1 MRSIL
6 VSTGNFISS
15 IFDFFYPPF
24 GKYLKMNIRLYR
36 YGMSGS
42 LNVVFGWIL
51 YFVIY
56 NFILDHKNLN
66 LGIIT
71 FSSHIASLVITSPI
85 ALFSG
90 FILQKYVT
98 FTESELRGKT
108 QLVRYLIVFAINA
121 TINYAGLKLLVD
133 YYGYY
138 PTPSQMFMTIVCILF
153 SYISQ
158 HFFTFKTINKKE

>member
-1 MRSIL
+1 MKNL
-6 VSTGNFISS
+6 FVQFGNLTSR

-36 YGMSGS
+36 YAMSGS
-42 LNVVFGWIL
+42 VNVVFGWIL
-51 YFVIY
+51 FYVIY
-56 NFILDHKNLN
+56 NFILDHKNLD
-66 LGIIT
+66 LGFFT
-71 FSSHIASLVITSPI
+71 FSSHIASLAITSPI

-108 QLVRYLIVFAINA
+108 QLIRYLIVFAINA

-133 YYGYY
+133 YYGYDG
-138 PTPSQMFMTIVCILF
+138 TPSQMFMTIVCILF